1 MTHEKMPLCRFEAL
15 LKQRADS
22 AELTRARLNG
32 ALDRFERNELT
43 ILPPGSKLTLR
54 NLALEAAVSK
64 DTPLSRY
71 RADHSN
77 AGSYRFPDIAA
88 RFRQLKAHGTVNP
101 STCDSRKPKIQQ
113 LRVTIAALEE
123 KIVLLARVNNQLDA
137 EAGDLKQRCREL
149 TAENARLRQQAIKAI
164 AFGD

>member
-1 MTHEKMPLCRFEAL
+1 MPLCRFKAL

-22 AELTRARLNG
+22 AELTRARLDG

-71 RADHSN
+71 PQITPTQETIDSILPRAFAS
-77 AGSYRFPDIAA
+77 
-88 RFRQLKAHGTVNP
+88 
-101 STCDSRKPKIQQ
+101 
-113 LRVTIAALEE
+113 
-123 KIVLLARVNNQLDA
+123 
-137 EAGDLKQRCREL
+137 
-149 TAENARLRQQAIKAI
+149 
-164 AFGD
+164 